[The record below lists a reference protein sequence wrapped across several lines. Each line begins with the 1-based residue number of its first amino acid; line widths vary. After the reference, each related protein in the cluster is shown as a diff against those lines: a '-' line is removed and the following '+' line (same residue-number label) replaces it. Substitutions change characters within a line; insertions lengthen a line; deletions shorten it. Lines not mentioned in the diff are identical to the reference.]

1 MSVKIL
7 VVEDTK
13 VVREQIRDVLLKGR
27 LAQEVIEATD
37 GLNGFKLLLKHR
49 PDLVICDITMPQL
62 DGFKFLEMRSGR
74 NELSDIPVL
83 MLTASG
89 DVENKV
95 KALERGAVD
104 YITKPFND
112 SELIARVKVHLQI
125 KSLQDELR
133 HANVLLE
140 KLAVTDGLTSIYN
153 RRYLMDALEKEF
165 QRAKRYGESF
175 AVILI
180 DVDHFKGVNDNF
192 GHQMGDFVLRELAQI
207 LFQQLRGTDTVGR
220 YGGEEFVILLPG
232 TDLQGAASLADRI
245 RYLVEQ
251 HPFRRGDAFARITL
265 SAGVVA
271 YPHPLLQSMDDV
283 VQQADAAL
291 YRAKEQGRNVVQ
303 VMNSA

>member
-7 VVEDTK
+7 VVEDIK
-13 VVREQIRDVLLKGR
+13 AVREQIRDVLLKNR

-37 GLNGFKLLLKHR
+37 GLKGFKLLLSHR

-74 NELSDIPVL
+74 HELSDIPVL

-104 YITKPFND
+104 YITKPFDD
-112 SELIARVKVHLQI
+112 SELTARVKVHLQI

-133 HANVLLE
+133 HANALLE

-165 QRAKRYGESF
+165 HRAKRYGESF

-180 DVDHFKGVNDNF
+180 DVDHFKNVNDNF

-232 TDLQGAASLADRI
+232 TDLQGAAALADRA
-245 RYLVEQ
+245 RHLVEQ

-271 YPHPLLQSMDDV
+271 YPHPLLQSPDDI

-291 YRAKEQGRNVVQ
+291 YRAKKQGRNVVQ
-303 VMNSA
+303 VMDSA

>member
-1 MSVKIL
+1 MSVRIL

-13 VVREQIRDVLLKGR
+13 AVREQIRDVLLKDR

-37 GLNGFKLLLKHR
+37 GLKGFKLLASHR

-62 DGFKFLEMRSGR
+62 DGFKFLEMRSSR
-74 NELSDIPVL
+74 HELGSIPVL

-104 YITKPFND
+104 YITKPFDD
-112 SELIARVKVHLQI
+112 SELTARVKVHLQI

-133 HANVLLE
+133 HANALLE
-140 KLAVTDGLTSIYN
+140 KLAITDGLTSVYN

-165 QRAKRYGESF
+165 QRAKRYEEPF

-180 DVDHFKGVNDNF
+180 DVDHFKNVNDNF

-207 LFQQLRGTDTVGR
+207 LFQQLRDTDIVGR

-232 TDLQGAASLADRI
+232 TDLHGAVSLADRV
-245 RYLVEQ
+245 RGLVEK
-251 HPFRRGDAFARITL
+251 HPFRWGDAFARITL

-271 YPHPLLQSMDDV
+271 YPHPSLQSPDDIV
-283 VQQADAAL
+283 KQADAAL
-291 YRAKEQGRNVVQ
+291 YRAKKQGRNAVQ

>member
-7 VVEDTK
+7 VVEDIK
-13 VVREQIRDVLLKGR
+13 AVREQIRDVLLKDQ

-37 GLNGFKLLLKHR
+37 GLKGFKLLLSHR

-74 NELSDIPVL
+74 HELSAIPVL

-104 YITKPFND
+104 YITKPFDD

-180 DVDHFKGVNDNF
+180 DVDHFKNVNDNF

-220 YGGEEFVILLPG
+220 YGGEEFVIILPG
-232 TDLQGAASLADRI
+232 TDLQGAASLADRV
-245 RYLVEQ
+245 RCLVEQ
-251 HPFRRGDAFARITL
+251 HPFRWGDAFARITL

-291 YRAKEQGRNVVQ
+291 YRAKKQGRNAVQ